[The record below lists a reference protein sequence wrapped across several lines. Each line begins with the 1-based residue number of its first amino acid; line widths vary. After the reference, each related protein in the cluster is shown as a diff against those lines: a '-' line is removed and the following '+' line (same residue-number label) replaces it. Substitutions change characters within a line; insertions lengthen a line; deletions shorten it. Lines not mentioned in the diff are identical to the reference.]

1 MAFAADPTMG
11 GLNKAAA
18 LKGNLGWK
26 SKEDGSVSN
35 SSNGSTT
42 TGRESG
48 CDDEATKTNRDG
60 SGSSSGSGSTA
71 KAYKESAQD
80 ESCSSGSRSEQA
92 QDVQDSEPK
101 QQNSLKTARASW
113 SPDRPSGLLQRMY
126 WMLPTCLGLL
136 RARILC

>member
-1 MAFAADPTMG
+1 QRLLVLWDLPAPVIFTESLCSTGRFCKRENMAFAADPTMG

-101 QQNSLKTARASW
+101 QQNSLKTA
-113 SPDRPSGLLQRMY
+113 
-126 WMLPTCLGLL
+126 
-136 RARILC
+136 